1 MNQKKPRKKSRKKTK
16 TSSNKKLINIFLIIF
31 LIAFLATVASY
42 YTLKNKD
49 TIKNIPTQIETKT
62 EEIKEEPKKDV
73 VLPKIKEIKDFK
85 EQAPEDF
92 FEEKFNVPDEHKFE
106 EYSKE
111 LEKII
116 IDKAE
121 TEEFINKENE
131 LIQKKVEEIK
141 ENKQKEKLADKNKET
156 ISIKKDEKEITKTKD
171 KLDEKSIITNKDT
184 FVYDK
189 KSKPKIA
196 IVIDDVTTQAQ
207 KDKILAMGYKISMAF
222 LPPTNTHPSSAKIA
236 QSLSFHMIHFPMQ
249 ASSAFKGEEVNT
261 LRTTDSYET
270 IEKRVKQLREWYPNA
285 VYTNN
290 HTGSVFTENDEAID
304 KLFRALKKYNF
315 IFVDSRTSAKSVV
328 KKYAKKYDMPYIVR
342 NTFLDNEQS
351 YQYVQKQLKEAIEI
365 AKKQGYALAIGHPH
379 EITLQVLKDSKN
391 LFKDVEPIFVNQLPY
406 LK

>member
-111 LEKII
+111 LEKVI

-141 ENKQKEKLADKNKET
+141 ENKQKEKLADKNKDT
-156 ISIKKDEKEITKTKD
+156 SSIKKDEKEITKTKD

-379 EITLQVLKDSKN
+379 EITLQVLRDSKN

>member
-1 MNQKKPRKKSRKKTK
+1 MNQKKPRRKSRKKTK

-31 LIAFLATVASY
+31 LIAFLATAASY

-49 TIKNIPTQIETKT
+49 TIKDIPTQIETKT
-62 EEIKEEPKKDV
+62 QEIKEEIKKDV
-73 VLPKIKEIKDFK
+73 ILPKINEIKDFK
-85 EQAPEDF
+85 EQTPEEF

-111 LEKII
+111 LEKVI

-156 ISIKKDEKEITKTKD
+156 TSTKKDEKDTSKTKE

-184 FVYDK
+184 FIYDK
-189 KSKPKIA
+189 NSKPKIA
-196 IVIDDVTTQAQ
+196 ILVDDVTTQAQ
-207 KDKILAMGYKISMAF
+207 KDKILSMGYKINMAF
-222 LPPTNTHPSSAKIA
+222 LPPTNAHPNSAKIA
-236 QSLSFHMIHFPMQ
+236 QNLSFHMIHFPMQ

-290 HTGSVFTENDEAID
+290 HTGSVFTENDEAVD

-351 YQYVQKQLKEAIEI
+351 YSYVQKQLKEAIEI
-365 AKKQGYALAIGHPH
+365 AKKQGYAIAIGHPH
-379 EITLQVLKDSKN
+379 EVTLQVLRNSKS